1 MIARFR
7 ASLPAE
13 PPATLA
19 AAEHRISVFVRCRP
33 LLEFELKAGGFEV
46 VTVPSR
52 ETSPTLIMH
61 EPKTMVDLS
70 KAMDNHTYRF
80 DGVFGERATNR
91 QIFEAALRPMV

>member
-1 MIARFR
+1 M
-7 ASLPAE
+7 
-13 PPATLA
+13 
-19 AAEHRISVFVRCRP
+19 
-33 LLEFELKAGGFEV
+33 
-46 VTVPSR
+46 PSR

-80 DGVFGERATNR
+80 DGVLERATNR